1 MINKLKK
8 LSWSCFALFS
18 VSACILLTQSCK
30 TTSNL
35 RELKDIPVMSG
46 DEISDE
52 RERGDP
58 TNFMTRQDIGRSFS
72 MQKAFNW
79 VPTKVNTDFKV
90 ILLDGRYRDV
100 DYYHFRKFNKWFKNL
115 LFDVGIMSGLEAKKS
130 NLDCDNYAMLYKS
143 LMGIGAYK
151 SGDIL
156 DVAVAVIVVRQVNE
170 FGGIP
175 AGGNL
180 HMVNLVFTNRG
191 WFIIEPQTGEFILL
205 ENYPNQEYFQYMIL

>member
-1 MINKLKK
+1 MIKLKN
-8 LSWSCFALFS
+8 LFRPCFALFS

-30 TTSNL
+30 TTSDL
-35 RELKDIPVMSG
+35 RELKDIPTMSKE
-46 DEISDE
+46 DASY
-52 RERGDP
+52 REDKRDP
-58 TNFMTRQDIGRSFS
+58 RNYLNRTDIANSFT

-115 LFDVGIMSGLEAKKS
+115 LFDAGIMSGIEAKKM

-143 LMGIGAYK
+143 LMGISAYK
-151 SGDIL
+151 SGDTL

-175 AGGNL
+175 GTGGL
-180 HMVNLVFTNRG
+180 HMVNLVFTNNG
-191 WFIIEPQTGEFILL
+191 WFVFEPQTGEFILL
-205 ENYPNQEYFQYMIL
+205 EKYPNQEYFQYMIL

>member
-1 MINKLKK
+1 M
-8 LSWSCFALFS
+8 
-18 VSACILLTQSCK
+18 
-30 TTSNL
+30 
-35 RELKDIPVMSG
+35 RELKEIPVMEERS
-46 DEISDE
+46 ITDE
-52 RERGDP
+52 RKKGDP
-58 TNFMTRQDIGRSFS
+58 TNFLTRHNIGRSFS

-100 DYYHFRKFNKWFKNL
+100 DYYHFRKFNKWFTKL
-115 LFDVGIMSGLEAKKS
+115 KFDVGIMPGIETKRS

-143 LMGIGAYK
+143 LMGISAYK
-151 SGDIL
+151 SGDKI

-175 AGGNL
+175 GTGGL

-191 WFIIEPQTGEFILL
+191 WYIYEPQTNKFILL
-205 ENYPNQEYFQYMIL
+205 EKYPNQEYFQYMIL